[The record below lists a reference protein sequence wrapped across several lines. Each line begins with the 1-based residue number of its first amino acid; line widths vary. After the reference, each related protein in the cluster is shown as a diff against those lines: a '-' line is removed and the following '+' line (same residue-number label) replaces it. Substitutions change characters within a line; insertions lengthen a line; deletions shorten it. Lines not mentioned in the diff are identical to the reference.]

1 MTDINNK
8 IQSEK
13 FINMDDLEIDE
24 TLKNQLS
31 NYNDIH
37 CELNYNNHLQS
48 TQIHVGE
55 LIDYEQQL
63 IKEFKHEQLPEL
75 LDFLHE
81 YQINYININ
90 HY

>member
-24 TLKNQLS
+24 TLKNELS
-31 NYNDIH
+31 SYKDIH
-37 CELNYNNHLQS
+37 CELNYHDQLQS

-55 LIDYEQQL
+55 LYEYEQEL
-63 IKEFKHEQLPEL
+63 IEDFKHEQLPEL
-75 LDFLHE
+75 LDFLHK
-81 YQINYININ
+81 YQIDYININ